1 MSETIELAVEG
12 ARGVL
17 HVDGPSWDS
26 LPTAALGGFVCERE
40 AAGVALIQL
49 GAQRAR
55 ERGREALIGPMDGDT
70 WRRYRLVA
78 ESDGSPPFML
88 EPTSGPHDLAAFRAA
103 GFAPIS
109 EYVSSRA
116 KLETAVANG
125 AAAPA
130 DVTIAP
136 WDGADV
142 EGLIARM
149 FEMSLAAFARNRFYK
164 PIDREA
170 FVALYRPI
178 LPFID
183 PRFVLFAHDAAGR
196 LVGFLFGYPDG
207 RRKTVVLKTYASAR
221 PGAGRALADRFHRDA
236 RTMGFE
242 DVIHALMH
250 VDNVSRSRSAL
261 HGGVIFRR
269 YALMGLRL

>member
-17 HVDGPSWDS
+17 HVDGPSWDR
-26 LPTAALGGFVCERE
+26 LPTATLGGFFCESE
-40 AAGVALIQL
+40 AAGVALIEL
-49 GAQRAR
+49 TKQRAR

-103 GFAPIS
+103 GFEPIS

-116 KLETAVANG
+116 KLEVAIANG
-125 AAAPA
+125 AAAHA
-130 DVTIAP
+130 SVTITP

-149 FEMSLAAFARNRFYK
+149 FDMSLGAFARNRFYK

-183 PRFVLFAHDAAGR
+183 PRFVVFAHDAGGR

-207 RRKTVVLKTYASAR
+207 QRKTVVLKTYASAR

-236 RTMGFE
+236 RALGFE
-242 DVIHALMH
+242 VVIHALMH

-269 YALMGLRL
+269 YALMGARL